1 MERGEPEDGVG
12 CGASGV
18 VQELRDSRD
27 DQLGKF
33 GDHPAAAGR
42 IAVEADGVRPENVR
56 AVELERLQMRARRPG
71 GELEREATA
80 ADPTTVPA
88 VSEVQVKDD
97 QGAGLPVLLSPDPL
111 RRPGGFL
118 HLDSRECL
126 PQAEK
131 SEAFVVRQLSG
142 HHA

>member
-56 AVELERLQMRARRPG
+56 AVELERLCRCSHERRPG
-71 GELEREATA
+71 GELEHEYTVAY
-80 ADPTTVPA
+80 PTTVQA
-88 VSEVQVKDD
+88 VPVCDISRLEFELFKYMSRVMFSMCAISVLCTHMYQ
-97 QGAGLPVLLSPDPL
+97 VLLH
-111 RRPGGFL
+111 FL
-118 HLDSRECL
+118 KKKH
-126 PQAEK
+126 
-131 SEAFVVRQLSG
+131 
-142 HHA
+142 